1 MSALTVMALENADI
15 LRALRSSKFETVS
28 DLARTLERDPSNL
41 RRSLTRMADDG
52 LLSLANL
59 SPLDASL
66 TLAAQAA
73 LEALDRADGAD
84 VAAAPAGYVALRHD
98 QILPDPENART
109 SSGLSTSSIFE
120 MADSLANQG
129 MLQSP
134 AVRPAADGSGYVL
147 VMGERRWRG
156 WGLLIEQGRWT
167 ADKTILCRLDDGD
180 DLARLEAGLV
190 ENLQRS
196 DLNNLEAAE
205 GFLTLSIR
213 HKRTAQ
219 QIAKTVGWNE
229 RTVQIA
235 LKVAKEATEADKQK
249 YLESEA
255 TYALAKE
262 TGEAGVKRTFTWEDL
277 RETVKTPKW
286 RQVLDKRSRVSL
298 LVMEL
303 AFKQLSDC
311 DGPDGLT
318 RISVPPGGGF
328 WSEAEDLGLVKD
340 MRVDQAVF
348 AGVTDRAREWLADN
362 QFDADPDA
370 ALKTLRIDAL
380 GSMGER
386 LASDAGRYATD
397 FINPPKPQP
406 PAPEPSP
413 EPPTQA
419 SDDRRDSFTRQVL
432 AVDGDDAGDSHETA
446 PTIDAAATAYGAAI
460 EEHGASS
467 PEAVAGLEDLR
478 AARAANNAPSA
489 QDPSAL
495 YAALGGKAAA
505 PASEATS
512 AVRDEANN
520 PGNLEDDEF
529 LTIAE
534 IAHKTTFDG
543 VDTRGGAIRGCRVFS
558 FHTGPGAELASRLQH
573 KRMLG
578 FGQAA
583 SGSGFIAYLTQ
594 DAWNL
599 IGEVDD
605 ERLEG
610 MRHETLDTGD
620 LTALE
625 ASGVKYVT
633 PWLVDPAKAEE
644 PAPSEA
650 ADSDD
655 GSPFA
660 EDEDDDGE
668 EMDPHWFDA
677 AAHLGGRWDYLL
689 ALQMTSPAP
698 AGLDAPFYISAK
710 SEGEGMIVGET
721 LAGSGRFS
729 DVRLYRRSGKLLLHW
744 SVA

>member
-15 LRALRSSKFETVS
+15 LRALRSSKFETVT

-66 TLAAQAA
+66 TLSAEAA
-73 LEALDRADGAD
+73 LEALDRADGVD

-98 QILPDPENART
+98 QISPDPENART

-120 MADSLANQG
+120 MADSLADQG

-134 AVRPAADGSGYVL
+134 AVRPDADGSGYVL

-167 ADKTILCRLDDGD
+167 ADKTILCRLDEGD

-249 YLESEA
+249 YLESETA
-255 TYALAKE
+255 YALAKE

-340 MRVDQAVF
+340 KRVDQAVF

-362 QFDADPDA
+362 QFDADPGA
-370 ALKTLRIDAL
+370 ALKTLRIDVL

-413 EPPTQA
+413 APETAISTPPAPQA
-419 SDDRRDSFTRQVL
+419 SDDHRDSFTRQVL
-432 AVDGDDAGDSHETA
+432 AVVAEEAGDDYETTSA
-446 PTIDAAATAYGAAI
+446 KLSAAQDTSQAAT
-460 EEHGASS
+460 S
-467 PEAVAGLEDLR
+467 PT
-478 AARAANNAPSA
+478 PSA
-489 QDPSAL
+489 TDPSAL
-495 YAALGGKAAA
+495 YAALGGKVTS
-505 PASEATS
+505 PASETPN

-620 LTALE
+620 LTAFE

-633 PWLVDPAKAEE
+633 PWLVDPVKAEE
-644 PAPSEA
+644 PAAPDA

-689 ALQMTSPAP
+689 ALQMTAPAP

-744 SVA
+744 GVA